1 MEQIVDTVGRFGK
14 FENILPRL
22 DSIATEFD
30 SRSSRRLLERI
41 ADDMKK
47 KFLSVTK
54 DFYLEAESVIC
65 KYLPDM
71 DSNEFVKNIE
81 SNVNVEIEDD
91 SIFKSSDEGVNE
103 ETSFLDVLGSLY
115 RGVAGASFGLSE
127 VLMRGISHDSDKNYL
142 LDEINKLRTN
152 FNAQEYIDVIYKGH
166 DRVVETIKKQ
176 IFDNLVTPLQDI
188 ISECR
193 NDLSQKEERLNT
205 ANNKKDEITS
215 SLNSIKEQ
223 IASMNTMV

>member
-1 MEQIVDTVGRFGK
+1 
-14 FENILPRL
+14 
-22 DSIATEFD
+22 
-30 SRSSRRLLERI
+30 
-41 ADDMKK
+41 
-47 KFLSVTK
+47 
-54 DFYLEAESVIC
+54 
-65 KYLPDM
+65 
-71 DSNEFVKNIE
+71 
-81 SNVNVEIEDD
+81 
-91 SIFKSSDEGVNE
+91 
-103 ETSFLDVLGSLY
+103 
-115 RGVAGASFGLSE
+115 
-127 VLMRGISHDSDKNYL
+127 MRGISHDSDKNYL

-176 IFDNLVTPLQDI
+176 FFDNLVTPLQDI